1 MQNENKKRRAGYEYL
16 LAYKLSVPIYDLTV
30 EFVESYISKFSRT
43 TDQMVQAARSG
54 MQNICEGNK
63 QQSLAG
69 YIKLCGVSRGS
80 FEELLRDYVAFARQN
95 KLEILDKEKVIVGI
109 GEIRIIWAIIKK
121 NITLPDQPNF
131 PNLPGDKTKSVNL
144 MITLINQENYL
155 LDKLIFS
162 LKDKHMKEGGFN
174 EELYRKRVEYRRN
187 SYKF

>member
-1 MQNENKKRRAGYEYL
+1 MEDQNQKKKAGYEYL

-30 EFVESYISKFSRT
+30 EFTNENISRFSRT
-43 TDQMVQAARSG
+43 KDQMDQAARSG

-80 FEELLRDYVAFARQN
+80 FEELLRDYLAFARQN
-95 KLEILDKEKVIVGI
+95 RLEIWDKEKVLREI
-109 GEIRIIWAIIKK
+109 GEIEEIWKILKTTT
-121 NITLPDQPNF
+121 TLPDSPNF
-131 PNLPGDKTKSVNL
+131 PNLPSDKIKATNS

-155 LDKLIFS
+155 LDKLIIS

-174 EELYRKRVEYRRN
+174 ETLHKKRVEYRRN
-187 SYKF
+187 NQ